1 MSRLEIIKAGVLAVM
16 VFIAWRIYIDTNR
29 TL

>member
-1 MSRLEIIKAGVLAVM
+1 MNMLEIINAGILAVM
-16 VFIAWRIYIDTNR
+16 VFIAWRIYVDTNR

>member
-1 MSRLEIIKAGVLAVM
+1 MSMLEIINAGILAVM
-16 VFIAWRIYIDTNR
+16 VFIAWRIYVDTNR

>member
-1 MSRLEIIKAGVLAVM
+1 MSMLEIINAGVLAVM

-29 TL
+29 TR

>member
-1 MSRLEIIKAGVLAVM
+1 MNMLEIINAGILAVM